1 MAKNQNAKHSSK
13 QVSKQQ
19 FGQST
24 TGDNFAAEFAT
35 ESTGSFGAGAAANR
49 SAGSSY
55 DAEFGASDFGAA
67 DNGAAS
73 KAPNG
78 RASKP

>member
-1 MAKNQNAKHSSK
+1 MANKQNAKHSSK
-13 QVSKQQ
+13 QVGKQQ

-24 TGDNFAAEFAT
+24 TGDNFEAEFAT
-35 ESTGSFGAGAAANR
+35 ESSGSFGAGSAANN
-49 SAGSSY
+49 SAASSY
-55 DAEFGASDFGAA
+55 DAEFAAGNFGASD
-67 DNGAAS
+67 DGAAS

>member
-1 MAKNQNAKHSSK
+1 MAKKQNAKHSSK
-13 QVSKQQ
+13 HVDKQQ

-35 ESTGSFGAGAAANR
+35 ESSGSFGAGAAAKK
-49 SAGSSY
+49 SAGQSY
-55 DAEFGASDFGAA
+55 DAEFAAGTFGASDDGS
-67 DNGAAS
+67 AS